1 MNPILI
7 TLLGVMLVPLFVG
20 TWRTSLLGLAAQGLL
35 MALIARH
42 QDPSTDSVRDWI
54 ALLDLAVL
62 RGVVAPFVLYRVL
75 SARGAPRRNDVIP
88 PNLLSWTLALGSVL
102 VAFRFAERMI
112 PESGEQ
118 QTLLAVT
125 TAGFLLG
132 FLVLSTQVGPFSQM
146 VGVLRIENAIALF
159 ELGGE
164 DHHAPLSIQSGLT
177 AVALATVLLY
187 GWYLAR
193 LDGESATGAQPSPP
207 AESTVEG
214 PTL

>member
-7 TLLGVMLVPLFVG
+7 SLLGVMLVPLFVG
-20 TWRTSLLGLAAQGLL
+20 TWRPSLLGISAQGLV
-35 MALIARH
+35 MALIAYH
-42 QDPSTDSVRDWI
+42 QDPSTESVRDWI
-54 ALLDLAVL
+54 ALIDLAVL
-62 RGVVAPFVLYRVL
+62 RGVVAPYVLYRVL

-88 PNLLSWTLALGSVL
+88 PNLLSWTFALGSVL
-102 VAFRFAERMI
+102 VAFRFAERMV

-125 TAGFLLG
+125 AAGFLLG

-164 DHHAPLSIQSGLT
+164 EHHGPLSIQLGLT
-177 AVALATVLLY
+177 AVVLATVLLY

-193 LDGESATGAQPSPP
+193 LDTEGTASAESAPRT
-207 AESTVEG
+207 ESTVEG

>member
-1 MNPILI
+1 MSPLLI

-20 TWRTSLLGLAAQGLL
+20 TWRTSLCGLAAQGFL
-35 MALIARH
+35 MALFAYH
-42 QDPSTDSVRDWI
+42 QHPSVHSVGGWI
-54 ALLDLAVL
+54 TLVDLALV

-75 SARGAPRRNDVIP
+75 RARNAPRRNDVIP
-88 PNLLSWTLALGSVL
+88 PNLLFWTLALGIVL

-125 TAGFLLG
+125 ASGFLLG

-146 VGVLRIENAIALF
+146 VGILRIENAIALF

-164 DHHAPLSIQSGLT
+164 GDGAPLAIQLGLIG
-177 AVALATVLLY
+177 VLLVTVFLC

-193 LDGESATGAQPSPP
+193 LDPETAASSTSAPEPDS
-207 AESTVEG
+207 SVEG

>member
-1 MNPILI
+1 
-7 TLLGVMLVPLFVG
+7 
-20 TWRTSLLGLAAQGLL
+20 
-35 MALIARH
+35 MALFAYH
-42 QDPSTDSVRDWI
+42 QHPSPDSASEWI
-54 ALLDLAVL
+54 ALVDLALV

-75 SARGAPRRNDVIP
+75 RARGAPRRNDVIP
-88 PNLLSWTLALGSVL
+88 PNLLFWTMALGIVL

-112 PESGEQ
+112 PASGEQ

-125 TAGFLLG
+125 ASGFLLG

-159 ELGGE
+159 ELGGAE
-164 DHHAPLSIQSGLT
+164 HRAPMAIQLGQIG
-177 AVALATVLLY
+177 VALATVFLY

-193 LDGESATGAQPSPP
+193 LDPESASSAASAPEP
-207 AESTVEG
+207 ESIVEG